1 MNNYVF
7 TKCLENKKL
16 GVVRSYQI
24 DQ

>member
-16 GVVRSYQI
+16 GVVRNYQI